1 MRRTGEGHYVAEF
14 GDRIEGEDDEVAVE
28 AAGNLVKSSE
38 LGNLPSP
45 FKNGTE
51 LYRGTIV
58 ILQLSLVSVSSPTI
72 TVFAGRRE

>member
-28 AAGNLVKSSE
+28 AAGNLVKLSE

-45 FKNGTE
+45 LRPCLLE
-51 LYRGTIV
+51 V
-58 ILQLSLVSVSSPTI
+58 I
-72 TVFAGRRE
+72 GRFIS